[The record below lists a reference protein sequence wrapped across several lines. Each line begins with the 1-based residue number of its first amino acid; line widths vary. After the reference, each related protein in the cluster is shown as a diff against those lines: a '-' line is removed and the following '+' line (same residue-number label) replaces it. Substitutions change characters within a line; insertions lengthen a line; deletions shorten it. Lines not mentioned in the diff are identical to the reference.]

1 MTDATR
7 LWSRPNPRIRK
18 EQLGVSA
25 AKAVIRYEDFAR
37 LDLRVAQVV
46 DARPHPNADR
56 LLVLLVDVGELGQ
69 RQIVAGIREHYDPQQ
84 LVGTQVVVLVNLE
97 EALIRGEESQGM
109 LLAAESAGQPVLL
122 RPESP
127 CPPGSV
133 VK

>member
-1 MTDATR
+1 M
-7 LWSRPNPRIRK
+7 
-18 EQLGVSA
+18 SA

-56 LLVLLVDVGELGQ
+56 LLVLLVDVGELGE
-69 RQIVAGIREHYDPQQ
+69 RQIVAGIREHYEPQQ
-84 LVGTQVVVLVNLE
+84 LIGTQIVVLVNLE